1 MNVNAKESSPILQVV
16 LSRVEDG
23 LSPGSP
29 HGRLPL
35 RQDVQLLLPLLLV
48 AAPLP
53 QHHVP
58 RVVDVEDPRIEP
70 QFVPS

>member
-1 MNVNAKESSPILQVV
+1 MNAKQSSPLLQVV
-16 LSRVEDG
+16 LPRVEDG
-23 LSPGSP
+23 LSPGPP

-58 RVVDVEDPRIEP
+58 RVVNVEDPGIEP
-70 QFVPS
+70 QLGPF